1 MRTKRGPEC
10 GGGPIEHENLD
21 DKVYARVRGMIV
33 SGRYEPGSRIVQE
46 DLAGELGVSRTPL
59 VNALKRLAQD
69 GLLEWTP
76 RRGIHVRALEPGE
89 LVHLFVLR
97 ERLEPLA
104 AELAARNITRAEA
117 LEMEEEWASMAGL
130 PDTPESHRLFVDRD
144 RRFHWR
150 LAELA
155 GQECLHRPGLLP
167 RRVGKDHLIG
177 GHAQKACRQQ
187 HGQGGDGH
195 AAGRLRAKRGAKQPL
210 AGRGCP
216 VLLEHS
222 LSSGPEKRG
231 RVHRA

>member
-1 MRTKRGPEC
+1 MRTKSAPEC
-10 GGGPIEHENLD
+10 VGGPIEHENLD
-21 DKVYARVRGMIV
+21 DKVYARVRDMIV

-69 GLLEWTP
+69 GLLEWIP

-117 LEMEEEWASMAGL
+117 LEMEAEWSSMENLA
-130 PDTPESHRLFVDRD
+130 DTPESHRLFVDRD

-150 LAELA
+150 LAQLSGNPYLMAAMTPVNMLA
-155 GQECLHRPGLLP
+155 SAYLHGTPRPWSDTIP
-167 RRVGKDHLIG
+167 DHLSIIEG
-177 GHAQKACRQQ
+177 LKRQDPAASGEAMRGHVAKSLEA
-187 HGQGGDGH
+187 
-195 AAGRLRAKRGAKQPL
+195 LRKEA
-210 AGRGCP
+210 
-216 VLLEHS
+216 ED
-222 LSSGPEKRG
+222 LSNT
-231 RVHRA
+231 